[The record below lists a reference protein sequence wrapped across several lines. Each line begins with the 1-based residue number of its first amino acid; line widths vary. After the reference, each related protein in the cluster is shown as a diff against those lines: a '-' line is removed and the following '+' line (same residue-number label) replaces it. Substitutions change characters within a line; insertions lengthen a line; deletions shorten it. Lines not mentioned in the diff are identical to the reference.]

1 MCVVIMDK
9 LAYCGHSYQLYGVE
23 EQRLV
28 GGRADGMRVLEVKNG
43 RGLQFTIL
51 LDRGCGIARLSYLGS
66 NCSFMSASG
75 LRRPEYFDREVG
87 AQGFLRNFHAGFLT
101 TCGIFNVGVPCVD
114 DGEQT
119 YLHGDLDNTPSENHS
134 HYVGDD
140 GNLHIECTILIEQIF
155 YHKVVM
161 KRHFTVGLNS
171 DFIRI
176 NDVFENTGSTTC
188 PMMVL
193 YHMNMGYP
201 LLDEDS
207 QLSINSTSHKGRT
220 PLACQDEANWNKM
233 CAPEHNY
240 EERCY
245 YHSFDNKDKAV
256 AAIYQ
261 PKLDLGLA
269 INFDPQNL
277 PFFTQ
282 WKQMGYRDYAL
293 GLEPGNSHC
302 DGRDKMRAEG
312 KLQFLNPGQKASFA
326 VEVQLFKGNN
336 SFDAIKSQY

>member
-1 MCVVIMDK
+1 
-9 LAYCGHSYQLYGVE
+9 
-23 EQRLV
+23 
-28 GGRADGMRVLEVKNG
+28 
-43 RGLQFTIL
+43 
-51 LDRGCGIARLSYLGS
+51 
-66 NCSFMSASG
+66 
-75 LRRPEYFDREVG
+75 
-87 AQGFLRNFHAGFLT
+87 
-101 TCGIFNVGVPCVD
+101 
-114 DGEQT
+114 
-119 YLHGDLDNTPSENHS
+119 
-134 HYVGDD
+134 
-140 GNLHIECTILIEQIF
+140 
-155 YHKVVM
+155 
-161 KRHFTVGLNS
+161 
-171 DFIRI
+171 
-176 NDVFENTGSTTC
+176 
-188 PMMVL
+188 MMVL

-207 QLSINSTSHKGRT
+207 QLFINSTSHKGRT

-261 PKLDLGLA
+261 PKIDLGLA
-269 INFDPQNL
+269 INFDPKNL